1 MVRIGEKLRSIKN
14 NDGKSNYKIFWMGLS
29 HLCRIGLFAL
39 FSSRRV
45 GIYRRIVMSSMLV
58 IMGGNAPIMLGLF
71 TIAGSY
77 LITRPNSDRE

>member
-1 MVRIGEKLRSIKN
+1 
-14 NDGKSNYKIFWMGLS
+14 
-29 HLCRIGLFAL
+29 
-39 FSSRRV
+39 
-45 GIYRRIVMSSMLV
+45 MSSMLV

>member
-14 NDGKSNYKIFWMGLS
+14 NDGKSNYKIFWLGLS

-45 GIYRRIVMSSMLV
+45 GIYRRIVMASMLV
-58 IMGGNAPIMLGLF
+58 IMGGQCSDYAGAFYHCGLLSHHS
-71 TIAGSY
+71 TQ
-77 LITRPNSDRE
+77 L